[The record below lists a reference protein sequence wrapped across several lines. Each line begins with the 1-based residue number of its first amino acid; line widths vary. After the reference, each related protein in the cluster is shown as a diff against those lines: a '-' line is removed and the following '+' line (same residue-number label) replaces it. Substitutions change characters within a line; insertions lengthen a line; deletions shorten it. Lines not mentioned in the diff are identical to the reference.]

1 MSSSTQE
8 LSPAETGPAPDE
20 IISSKEIDA
29 SCRYP
34 VLLFFISAAVWFLVS
49 SILGLLVSIK
59 LHSPNFL
66 ASCEWLTYGRIRP
79 VQLDSLVYGFA
90 VQAAL
95 GVTLWLFCRL
105 GRTRLFAPGILLLAA
120 KIWNV
125 GVLIGCA
132 GILAGDSTGIEWL
145 EFPRYA
151 SPILFGAY
159 LLIGVWAAL
168 TFHSRRQQQLFP
180 SQWYLF
186 AALFWF
192 AWIYSAANMLLVFV
206 PVRGVVQICVNAWFT
221 SNLLNV
227 WLSLIGVGA
236 IFYFIPKLTNRPLH
250 SYYLA
255 QFAFWGIALFGGWG
269 FINVNAPLPSWIPA
283 ISNVAAVM
291 MILPVICVAL
301 NLWGTLRGILAGNK
315 KYFSENPTL
324 GFVLLGALSFLLA
337 QTMNILSAL
346 RPLNEILYFT
356 YFIAGQTQLILQGF
370 FASVMFGAIYYIVP
384 RLLGVKEFSTRS
396 LRLHYIFFS
405 LGIVLSTFMG
415 LSLNGIFQG
424 IKLNNPQIS
433 FVEVIKETLPLLQ
446 ISTLG
451 SLFTVIA
458 ALIFLFNLIS
468 LLVYT
473 ARACCQSKSKS
484 EVLS

>member
-291 MILPVICVAL
+291 MILPVMCVAL
-301 NLWGTLRGILAGNK
+301 NFFKTCPIISVPGKTEPI
-315 KYFSENPTL
+315 
-324 GFVLLGALSFLLA
+324 LSFIHFGARVFLVAQLLSMLA
-337 QTMNILSAL
+337 AL
-346 RPLNEILYFT
+346 RPLNQFLHFT
-356 YFIAGQTQLILQGF
+356 YFTTAQIHFTILGF

-384 RLLGVKEFSTRS
+384 RVLGIEPS
-396 LRLHYIFFS
+396 FS
-405 LGIVLSTFMG
+405 LVRRHFLIFESGVTIYG
-415 LSLNGIFQG
+415 LILCLGGIFQG
-424 IKLNNPQIS
+424 IELADSKKT
-433 FVEVIKETLPLLQ
+433 FTEVIKTTFPFLY
-446 ISTLG
+446 ISTIG
-451 SLFTVIA
+451 SLLILIA
-458 ALIFLFNLIS
+458 ALVFLFNLFSFFIR
-468 LLVYT
+468 
-473 ARACCQSKSKS
+473 ACRACCENKKS